1 MLVPLTARQTT
12 DMAAAALASGRGA
25 GLPELLEL
33 IQTLANRMEHISLG
47 DIAELVEQD
56 PVVSARLIS
65 MANMIANNPGMTPLT
80 NVTHA
85 IHQIGFQR
93 VRSLAISLML
103 LKSSGA
109 RQNPPEQRQ
118 AASRALCAG
127 LIAQA
132 CAKQITAVD
141 TEMVFACATLRQL
154 GRIVLPVV
162 SIEHYR
168 AALELAEEESENIAF
183 RRVFGLT
190 PLELSR
196 ELLKGYTLPAEVRQ
210 ALEDFI
216 SAAAMKTLLPRTV
229 NASPV
234 SRNTAAG
241 SQRSSSTCPS
251 ARKTTNAKPPPW
263 PDRSAAS
270 YPTSANCSPPR

>member
-141 TEMVFACATLRQL
+141 TEMVFACARACR
-154 GRIVLPVV
+154 GGIG
-162 SIEHYR
+162 EHRLSAGFR
-168 AALELAEEESENIAF
+168 AHPARAQPRAPQGLHPARGGPAGTGGFSF
-183 RRVFGLT
+183 RR
-190 PLELSR
+190 R
-196 ELLKGYTLPAEVRQ
+196 R
-210 ALEDFI
+210 
-216 SAAAMKTLLPRTV
+216 
-229 NASPV
+229 
-234 SRNTAAG
+234 
-241 SQRSSSTCPS
+241 
-251 ARKTTNAKPPPW
+251 
-263 PDRSAAS
+263 
-270 YPTSANCSPPR
+270 